1 MPYSGTIAAVA
12 DEPTAII
19 AVERAA
25 AAAWPAPIRDSIGDW
40 WMRSAEGFTGRANSA
55 LPIGDPGMPIE
66 AALDR
71 VEAFYRQLDRPP
83 TIDIPLPLGAD
94 VEAAVLARRWEWN
107 CTVLVQVADLASV
120 CAATAGRPTVPLL
133 DRPSADHLEQI
144 RGARGAL
151 PPAGIHVLTAVSTLV
166 FAEYRE
172 DELLARARGS
182 ITDGWLG
189 VYGVATQPAARRR
202 GLAAAV
208 TGSLARWAVQ
218 RSAENAF
225 LQVEA
230 TNEAALALYATLG
243 FRTHHVYKRYVAPY
257 T

>member
-1 MPYSGTIAAVA
+1 VA
-12 DEPTAII
+12 EEPAAII

-71 VEAFYRQLDRPP
+71 VVSFYRQLDRPP

-94 VEAAVLARRWEWN
+94 VEAAVIGRGWQWD
-107 CTVLVQVADLASV
+107 CTVYVQVADLAAV
-120 CAATAGRPTVPLL
+120 CAATAGQPPVPLL
-133 DRPSADHLEQI
+133 DRPSPDHLEQI

-151 PPAGIHVLTAVSTLV
+151 PPAGIHVLTGVTPLV

-172 DELLARARGS
+172 GDLLARARGS

-189 VYGVATQPAARRR
+189 VYGVATEPSARRR

-208 TGSLARWAVQ
+208 TGSLARWAADRGARQ
-218 RSAENAF
+218 AF

-230 TNEAALALYATLG
+230 GNAAALALYATLG
-243 FRTHHVYKRYVAPY
+243 FATHHIYKRYIAPY